1 MVDKTRFR
9 SRGDL
14 HFQNDFLN
22 GWEEDGE
29 PVKKIRYEPHVLEIP
44 TPQRKIS
51 SEKTIFLD
59 PTKYKF
65 NEQPKPKYSIIERFL
80 YWLIR

>member
-1 MVDKTRFR
+1 MVDKFKTK
-9 SRGDL
+9 GDL
-14 HFQNDFLN
+14 HFQ
-22 GWEEDGE
+22 
-29 PVKKIRYEPHVLEIP
+29 RYEPHVLEIP

-65 NEQPKPKYSIIERFL
+65 NTQPKPNYSIMERFF